1 MFRLGFSLVIL
12 LNAISV
18 FGQKV
23 PSPVHWQFELVQN
36 LDQSYKIIATAKIDN
51 GWFLYS
57 QFTADDGPIP
67 TAFTIDDKVVPFE
80 EKSTVITEM
89 DEIFGVEVKKFKKES
104 IFSYTIPN
112 TDAKSVKGY
121 VNFMTCDG
129 TRCLPPVDVEFNI
142 PLK

>member
-1 MFRLGFSLVIL
+1 M
-12 LNAISV
+12 

-23 PSPVHWQFELVQN
+23 PAPVHWQFELVQN
-36 LDQSYKIIATAKIDN
+36 LDQSFQIVATAKIDN

-67 TAFTIDDKVVPFE
+67 TTFTIDDKVVQFV
-80 EKSTVITEM
+80 EKSPVITEM
-89 DEIFGVEVKKFKKES
+89 DDIFGVEVKKFKKES
-104 IFSYTIPN
+104 TFIFTLPS
-112 TDAKSVKGY
+112 TDAKFVKGY

-129 TRCLPPVDVEFNI
+129 ARCLPPVDVEFNI